1 MTVPAGGAYPRVLPA
16 LVALGDTV
24 RHPEGFA
31 IRVTSKAQE
40 PGDNTPWLFGYA
52 TRSGQRGTCP
62 FPADQPVT
70 LLHSAGSRAA

>member
-1 MTVPAGGAYPRVLPA
+1 MNVPAGGAYPRVLPG
-16 LVALGDTV
+16 LIALGDTV

-31 IRVTSKAQE
+31 IRVTSKDQE
-40 PGDNTPWLFGYA
+40 PGDRAPYLFGYV

-62 FPADQPVT
+62 FPADQAVT

>member
-1 MTVPAGGAYPRVLPA
+1 MNVPAGGAYPKVPPDLI
-16 LVALGDTV
+16 ALGDTV

-31 IRVTSKAQE
+31 IRVTSKDQE
-40 PGDNTPWLFGYA
+40 PGDRSPYLFGYA

-70 LLHSAGSRAA
+70 LLHSAGSRAT